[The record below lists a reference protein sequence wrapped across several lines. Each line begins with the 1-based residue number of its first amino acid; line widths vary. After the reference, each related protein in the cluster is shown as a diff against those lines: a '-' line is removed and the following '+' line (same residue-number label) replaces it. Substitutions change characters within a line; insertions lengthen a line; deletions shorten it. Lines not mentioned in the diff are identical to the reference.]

1 MRLLLSVFVFAAAG
15 IAQFQTTAPL
25 VLAPATITD
34 SEGHYIDGLTA
45 SDLVLYDNNVPQKV
59 QLDWDITAISLVV
72 AVETSANATPVI
84 DKLGSTGVLLSSL
97 LAGGAGETAMLSF
110 DSAVTV
116 RQDFT
121 SDPDLLTHS
130 VRMLRPGHASAG
142 TLDAIEEA
150 LRMLDTRP
158 QARRR
163 IVPMIG
169 ETRDRGSRAR
179 LEDVARHVQRANA
192 TTYLARLLA
201 VPAAV
206 HREAAH
212 DGGSQAGSRAHRQ
225 AKASVPAVSRAR

>member
-45 SDLVLYDNNVPQKV
+45 SDLVLYDDNVPQKV

-72 AVETSANATPVI
+72 AAETGANATPVI

-121 SDPDLLTHS
+121 SDPDLLTH
-130 VRMLRPGHASAG
+130 
-142 TLDAIEEA
+142 
-150 LRMLDTRP
+150 
-158 QARRR
+158 
-163 IVPMIG
+163 
-169 ETRDRGSRAR
+169 
-179 LEDVARHVQRANA
+179 
-192 TTYLARLLA
+192 
-201 VPAAV
+201 
-206 HREAAH
+206 
-212 DGGSQAGSRAHRQ
+212 
-225 AKASVPAVSRAR
+225 